1 MSIETEIASLTTAI
15 RNLTDVLLASAAK
28 TIPAPTPSVAISD
41 VTTTITEAPV
51 PAPAPKKVVKKE
63 PAPAPAP
70 EPTPEPAP
78 VPEAPAPKPVSE
90 EELRAQIVDLAR
102 PKMGNPEFKAFFV
115 AKLAEL
121 QGAQCSVTG
130 GRGLPAIGA
139 EHLPTLLAAVK
150 EKC

>member
-70 EPTPEPAP
+70 EPKAEAP
-78 VPEAPAPKPVSE
+78 TAPAPKPVSE